1 MKNRVL
7 LHIVITAVIAVSAAH
22 GGEHLTLI
30 ADKPGIGVGES
41 ATVTLNAGDTAQLI
55 FASGGVSQQFRMV
68 ATMGNSTFEIPA
80 MQIIGTRPA
89 TAGEVYGTNPIKI
102 VGPGSFKMKLGTDTN
117 PGGGSEKQFA
127 TVEVNRAGIDG
138 NPAAI
143 PLEAGTTWQ
152 VILEAS
158 TDLVN
163 WTPVAP
169 GDYPSASP
177 QRFFRTRLVKRP

>member
-1 MKNRVL
+1 MKNHAL
-7 LHIVITAVIAVSAAH
+7 LHTVITAVIAVSAAQ

-80 MQIIGTRPA
+80 MVASFGTA
-89 TAGEVYGTNPIKI
+89 YTTNPVKI

>member
-1 MKNRVL
+1 MK
-7 LHIVITAVIAVSAAH
+7 AA
-22 GGEHLTLI
+22 L
-30 ADKPGIGVGES
+30 P
-41 ATVTLNAGDTAQLI
+41 
-55 FASGGVSQQFRMV
+55 SGTYS
-68 ATMGNSTFEIPA
+68 
-80 MQIIGTRPA
+80 
-89 TAGEVYGTNPIKI
+89 TNPVKI
-102 VGPGSFKMKLGTDTN
+102 VGPGSFKMKLGYEAS

-127 TVEVNRAGIDG
+127 TVEVNRAGVDG

-143 PLEAGTTWQ
+143 PVEAGTTWQ

-163 WTPVAP
+163 WTAVAP